1 MKSRPQ
7 GFLSNKNVPHNSE
20 VFDYV
25 AELHS
30 YLWRFVRVARPG
42 ASGDLGDMLDDVIDS
57 LEAAEHSVQADT
69 APRCPKC
76 GTPCRLDSDVNVWY
90 CPKGGACR

>member
-7 GFLSNKNVPHNSE
+7 GFLSEESISHESE

-25 AELHS
+25 AELHE

-42 ASGDLGDMLDDVIDS
+42 ASGDLGSMLDEVIDS
-57 LEAAEHSVQADT
+57 LESAEQPRALDAAT
-69 APRCPKC
+69 ARANFPTLDKALRSNWVALATPRK
-76 GTPCRLDSDVNVWY
+76 
-90 CPKGGACR
+90 